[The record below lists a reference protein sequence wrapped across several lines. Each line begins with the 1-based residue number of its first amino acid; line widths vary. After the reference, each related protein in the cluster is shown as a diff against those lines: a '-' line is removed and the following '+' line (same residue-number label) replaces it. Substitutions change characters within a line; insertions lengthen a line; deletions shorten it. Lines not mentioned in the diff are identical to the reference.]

1 MYEAGSTMSNSGCLV
16 LTGDR
21 HTYGNTYDAPS
32 QAIELAKMKSFA
44 AVLSVCADKDVQLL
58 VLGKIHQAVHD
69 PSKHVMVH
77 QAGII
82 QSVVRLADGQAGP
95 VQSAALNI
103 LITLSSDTECCKVI
117 AQLWRPAAE
126 IIHRAMPQ
134 MQQFHQVPATYVS
147 ESSEAYWVPHDLSV
161 QSAPA
166 PRWVQSCAASSIA
179 SEEQMSPEGEY
190 DYIPKLHPASSSQSE
205 DGAPR
210 RRRWDRFED
219 ERLLQAVQ
227 CVGFSWSKVAAMLEG
242 RTGKQCRERWKN
254 HLREGLR
261 KGAWS
266 EDEAKRFHEL
276 FEIHGP
282 KWTVIAEH
290 LPGRTDN
297 AVKNF
302 CHAVYGKK
310 HA

>member
-1 MYEAGSTMSNSGCLV
+1 
-16 LTGDR
+16 
-21 HTYGNTYDAPS
+21 
-32 QAIELAKMKSFA
+32 
-44 AVLSVCADKDVQLL
+44 
-58 VLGKIHQAVHD
+58 
-69 PSKHVMVH
+69 
-77 QAGII
+77 
-82 QSVVRLADGQAGP
+82 
-95 VQSAALNI
+95 
-103 LITLSSDTECCKVI
+103 
-117 AQLWRPAAE
+117 
-126 IIHRAMPQ
+126 MPQ

-190 DYIPKLHPASSSQSE
+190 DYIPKLQAASSSQSDGSASQLQPASSSQRDGSASQLQAASSSQSDGSASQLHPASSSQSE

-261 KGAWS
+261 KVCRPSAL
-266 EDEAKRFHEL
+266 D
-276 FEIHGP
+276 P
-282 KWTVIAEH
+282 
-290 LPGRTDN
+290 
-297 AVKNF
+297 
-302 CHAVYGKK
+302 
-310 HA
+310 